1 MSPLW
6 KMRFIFNASE
16 FQMVIMD
23 NLLNIVSSC
32 IGSTVMLIDCLYKV
46 GVIGNLNSDTLNIH
60 TGLLIVGA
68 MLMCRESRI
77 VHFYWFLILYK
88 MCFYTV
94 TTTSQQIAIVIAKS
108 PQPTISKLVQ
118 VSIIIGEVLVINMIG
133 FLNGWDAINSEI
145 LCYYFAI
152 FSITFIYVRL
162 GLEIFYNC

>member
-1 MSPLW
+1 
-6 KMRFIFNASE
+6 
-16 FQMVIMD
+16 MVIMD

-32 IGSTVMLIDCLYKV
+32 IGCTVMLIDCLYKV
-46 GVIGNLNSDTLNIH
+46 GVIGNLNSDTSNIH
-60 TGLLIVGA
+60 KGLLIVGA

-162 GLEIFYNC
+162 GLEIYYYS